1 PNLTLPYWDYQTN
14 PVIPPDWRANTA
26 GNPLYHAR
34 SATMNA
40 GGSLSSSIMTAID
53 NSLDNVSY
61 YDFQSDLEGPHGSV
75 HTAVGGATGDM
86 SSINKAAKD
95 PVFWLHHANIDR
107 LWEVWRKKCGGRA
120 NPTTPA
126 TSDWMTHVFT
136 FFDETGAAVNM
147 TGSQV
152 VSTAASLNY
161 WYEVPSNVLCLTIY
175 RPIFYK
181 KYPILRLPDP
191 GPVEIREGVIRKSF
205 KNARIDELNSF
216 MKNMNRKTFNFA
228 NTEKPDRLFIELE
241 NVNISSLPDG
251 VVEVYLNLGPNDPGG
266 PNSKSFVGVLDLFS
280 ASHKMAGMDM
290 GKTLRINASKAA
302 RNLGLSVAD
311 LARAEVSFIVRGNS
325 MQGREVKTSS
335 SIIINKINFAVDLP
349 EK

>member
-1 PNLTLPYWDYQTN
+1 
-14 PVIPPDWRANTA
+14 
-26 GNPLYHAR
+26 
-34 SATMNA
+34 M
-40 GGSLSSSIMTAID
+40 
-53 NSLDNVSY
+53 
-61 YDFQSDLEGPHGSV
+61 
-75 HTAVGGATGDM
+75 
-86 SSINKAAKD
+86 
-95 PVFWLHHANIDR
+95 
-107 LWEVWRKKCGGRA
+107 
-120 NPTTPA
+120 
-126 TSDWMTHVFT
+126 
-136 FFDETGAAVNM
+136 
-147 TGSQV
+147 
-152 VSTAASLNY
+152 
-161 WYEVPSNVLCLTIY
+161 
-175 RPIFYK
+175 
-181 KYPILRLPDP
+181 PDP